1 MALRRQGPQRRSP
14 ALGCFPSPRGTRKG
28 SKTWMGRGRPR
39 GYISILGSTV
49 SLVGVSKLAEQPG
62 KSFYSSAAPSSEGEA
77 GHTPRAKRHHSW
89 LIFHTRKITCDWHF
103 SYTRTSQVALL
114 PPPSFQ
120 AGLLTSAQE
129 QQGSSHLQV
138 CSPPAPE
145 MRGPLVRG
153 VQVDPAFLGR
163 ERPPSPSQLCGSRDR
178 ACRTAGDSS
187 FKK

>member
-1 MALRRQGPQRRSP
+1 MALRRQGHSDAPQPWAASQAP
-14 ALGCFPSPRGTRKG
+14 VAPGKG
-28 SKTWMGRGRPR
+28 VRPGWGGARPR

-62 KSFYSSAAPSSEGEA
+62 KCFYSSAAPSSEGEA
-77 GHTPRAKRHHSW
+77 GHRLRAKRHHSW
-89 LIFHTRKITCDWHF
+89 LIFHTRKIMCDWHF